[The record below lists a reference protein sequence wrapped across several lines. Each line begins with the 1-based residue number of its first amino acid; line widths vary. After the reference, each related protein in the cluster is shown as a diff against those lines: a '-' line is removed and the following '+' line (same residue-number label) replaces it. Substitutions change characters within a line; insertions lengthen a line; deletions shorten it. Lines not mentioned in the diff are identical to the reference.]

1 MYYTVAETARK
12 LNISPHTLRFYSKEG
27 LLPFVDRSEGGI
39 RLFKEEDFSWL
50 FIINCLKK
58 TGLSIKGIQ
67 QFIEWA
73 MEGDTTIE
81 QRLEMFKERQEAV
94 EQQIKDLQ
102 DALEVIKY
110 KRWRYEISKEA
121 GTTTAHDTMK
131 PEDIPE
137 DIRKI
142 KEKIEKLY
150 HFTE

>member
-1 MYYTVAETARK
+1 MRYTIAETAKK
-12 LNISPHTLRFYSKEG
+12 LNISSHTLRFYSKEG
-27 LLPFVDRSEGGI
+27 LLPFVERSEGGI

-73 MEGDTTIE
+73 MEGDSTIE
-81 QRLEMFKERQEAV
+81 QRLEMFGERQEAV
-94 EQQIKDLQ
+94 EQQIKELQ
-102 DALEVIKY
+102 DTLEVIKY

-121 GTTTAHDTMK
+121 GTTAVHDTMK
-131 PEDIPE
+131 SEDIPE

-142 KEKIEKLY
+142 KEKIEKSY